1 MTVDEKANSPVENT
15 TESSVRAV
23 LVLPAPPDTSIV
35 EEWYRRKIV
44 GVPFLLLN
52 LLNLQKGGVERLV
65 VFHPGIFSSG
75 QHPLADLAEDS
86 RLQVPVEW
94 ISDIETLDQRL
105 GDRSCR
111 LAVNGAALHDKADIA
126 AILDGSLEPERA
138 EVIGMT
144 TVARE
149 GARRI
154 AEIFEQGSE
163 ASSAEVSNPEEAGD
177 AEQTLV
183 VLTGS
188 SATQVRRDEDFQV
201 QRERLLTQGGMASDS
216 FMDRWVSRHCSRQFT
231 RLLIDTAVTPNQI
244 TWLHVTAGVVSAWFF
259 YQGTYAMVV
268 TGAVLLMISAW
279 LDATDGE
286 VARLRFQQSR
296 FGMILD
302 VIGDNVVHWAV
313 FLGIG
318 WGAAHI
324 TGNEIYKYCGVLSM
338 IGAMI
343 SFWLLEASVFKK
355 RSGGD
360 FQSSGWQDELANR
373 DFLYF
378 LFVMAL
384 VDQLNIFIVITA
396 VGSNIFAGFVFY
408 KKRKAS

>member
-268 TGAVLLMISAW
+268 TGAVLLMISAG
-279 LDATDGE
+279 ATE
-286 VARLRFQQSR
+286 
-296 FGMILD
+296 
-302 VIGDNVVHWAV
+302 
-313 FLGIG
+313 
-318 WGAAHI
+318 
-324 TGNEIYKYCGVLSM
+324 C
-338 IGAMI
+338 
-343 SFWLLEASVFKK
+343 
-355 RSGGD
+355 
-360 FQSSGWQDELANR
+360 
-373 DFLYF
+373 
-378 LFVMAL
+378 
-384 VDQLNIFIVITA
+384 
-396 VGSNIFAGFVFY
+396 
-408 KKRKAS
+408 